1 MDTRNENIGELIVER
16 YEALDS
22 EKGTLKEHWQEIADN
37 MLPRKQSVNRQMTA
51 GGKRMSKIL
60 DSTAIRGLRILSNG
74 LYGYMTPPSTPWFS
88 LTTRDK
94 SIKDQSEIKSWCRTT
109 TQRMHDA
116 INNSNAGLAFHE
128 CYTDIGGFGTGVIY
142 VEPGERQA
150 LNFTTF
156 NVGRCCIEEN
166 SQGIVDAV
174 FRTEPF
180 TARQYIQKFGQ
191 NVAPKRVTAAFD
203 ANKKNEKFE
212 VVHAVFPREDYDKRK
227 LDRLNMPFANIYID
241 KEEKEVLYQGGYQE
255 FPYMVPR
262 WEKDSDELWGR
273 GPGMDAL
280 PDTKMLNQMRYD
292 DTRAIQKLID
302 PPLLVQKETS
312 ISTTRTSAGA
322 VIYYKSGE
330 KPDSLKTGANYQI
343 AMDAEEKQR
352 QMIMQCFYAD
362 LFAIFAQIPD
372 NLQMTATEVRERVEE
387 RLMLLGPSLGRLQVE
402 LYNPLL
408 SRVFWILYRGGFI
421 DPVPRALAG
430 EGLEVE
436 YISKLALAMRQVETQ
451 AIRQT
456 LAFVADAAQLDRSA
470 IHVLNVRKATRGIAE
485 RNGTPEEFL
494 RNDRE
499 IDAIIASEQKAAAQA
514 QMNEQLKDLG
524 GALPA
529 LGKKIEE
536 GSPLD
541 MARQLI
547 GGGRAQ

>member
-22 EKGTLKEHWQEIADN
+22 EKGTLKEHFQEIADY

-60 DSTAIRGLRILSNG
+60 DSTAIRGLRILANG

-88 LTTRDK
+88 LTTRNK
-94 SIKDQSEIKSWCRTT
+94 RLKDQSEIKSWCRTT

-150 LNFTTF
+150 LNFTAF

-166 SQGIVDAV
+166 AQGIVDAV
-174 FRTEPF
+174 FRVEPF
-180 TARQYIQKFGQ
+180 TARQYIQKFGRE
-191 NVAPKRVTAAFD
+191 VAPKRVMDAFD
-203 ANKKNEKFE
+203 SNKKNEKFE
-212 VVHAVFPREDYDKRK
+212 VVHAVFPREDYDKDK
-227 LDRLNMPFANIYID
+227 LDRLNMPFANLYVD
-241 KEEKEVLYQGGYQE
+241 KEEKKVLYQGGYQE

-292 DTRAIQKLID
+292 DIRAMQKLID
-302 PPLLVQKETS
+302 PPLLVQRETS
-312 ISTTRTSAGA
+312 ISSTRTSAGS

-330 KPDSLKTGANYQI
+330 KPESLNTGGDYQI

-387 RLMLLGPSLGRLQVE
+387 RLMLLGPSLAACRSSFTIPCSQGVLD
-402 LYNPLL
+402 PLPR
-408 SRVFWILYRGGFI
+408 RVHR
-421 DPVPRALAG
+421 PRTRALAG

-436 YISKLALAMRQVETQ
+436 YVSKLALAMRQVESQ

-456 LAFVADAAQLDRSA
+456 LAFVVDASQLDRSA
-470 IHVLNVRKATRGIAE
+470 LHVLNVRKATRGIAE

-499 IDAIIASEQKAAAQA
+499 IDALVQAEQKAAAQA

-524 GALPA
+524 GAIPA

-547 GGGRAQ
+547 GGGRVQ

>member
-1 MDTRNENIGELIVER
+1 
-16 YEALDS
+16 
-22 EKGTLKEHWQEIADN
+22 
-37 MLPRKQSVNRQMTA
+37 
-51 GGKRMSKIL
+51 
-60 DSTAIRGLRILSNG
+60 
-74 LYGYMTPPSTPWFS
+74 
-88 LTTRDK
+88 
-94 SIKDQSEIKSWCRTT
+94 
-109 TQRMHDA
+109 
-116 INNSNAGLAFHE
+116 
-128 CYTDIGGFGTGVIY
+128 
-142 VEPGERQA
+142 
-150 LNFTTF
+150 
-156 NVGRCCIEEN
+156 
-166 SQGIVDAV
+166 
-174 FRTEPF
+174 
-180 TARQYIQKFGQ
+180 
-191 NVAPKRVTAAFD
+191 VTAAFD
-203 ANKKNEKFE
+203 SNRKNDKFE
-212 VVHAVFPREDYDKRK
+212 VVHAVFPREDYDKDK
-227 LDRLNMPFANIYID
+227 LDRLNMPFANLYVD
-241 KEEKEVLYQGGYQE
+241 KEEKKVLYQGGYQE

-292 DTRAIQKLID
+292 DIRAMQKLID
-302 PPLLVQKETS
+302 PPLLVQRETS
-312 ISTTRTSAGA
+312 ISSTRTSAGS

-330 KPDSLKTGANYQI
+330 KPESLNTGGDYQI

-402 LYNPLL
+402 LYNPML

-436 YISKLALAMRQVETQ
+436 YVSKLALAMRQVESQ

-456 LAFVADAAQLDRSA
+456 LAFVVDASQLDRSA
-470 IHVLNVRKATRGIAE
+470 LHVLNVRKATRGIAE

-499 IDAIIASEQKAAAQA
+499 IDALVQAEQKAAAQA

-524 GALPA
+524 GAIPA